1 MTISRRGFGSTY
13 PALKRWATERWAT
26 ERWATERWATE
37 RWATKRWATKRWA
50 TLRHACDT
58 GGWQAVCGIVLL
70 AVFPCLP
77 AWGQASPDPRVR
89 EIAKTVDQH
98 YNSLRSL
105 QAEFTESY
113 RGMGVART
121 ESGTLW
127 LKRPGR
133 MRWEYREPQEKL
145 FVTDD
150 KTAWFYLPE
159 ERQVRRAP
167 VKKLDDLRSPL
178 RYLLGKSRLEK
189 EFDGLALAEGVT
201 PTAAGNVVLRGL
213 PRILQDRV
221 REVLLEVTADG
232 RIVRI
237 VVEELDDSTT
247 EFHFRNLVENSAVSD
262 ERFRFTPPEGAEVI
276 EAEEFGK

>member
-1 MTISRRGFGSTY
+1 MKATALFGMVVV
-13 PALKRWATERWAT
+13 AL
-26 ERWATERWATE
+26 
-37 RWATKRWATKRWA
+37 
-50 TLRHACDT
+50 
-58 GGWQAVCGIVLL
+58 
-70 AVFPCLP
+70 PS
-77 AWGQASPDPRVR
+77 WGQAPADARVR

-133 MRWEYREPQEKL
+133 MRWEYREPREKL
-145 FVTDD
+145 FVTDG
-150 KTAWFYLPE
+150 KTAWFYLPG

-189 EFDGLALAEGVT
+189 EFDGLAIAEGTT
-201 PTAAGNVVLRGL
+201 PASAGNTVLRGL
-213 PRILQDRV
+213 PRMMQDRV
-221 REVLLEVTADG
+221 REVLLEVTPDG

-237 VVEELDDSTT
+237 VIEELDDSTT
-247 EFHFRNLVENSAVSD
+247 EFRFRNLQENPTISD
-262 ERFRFTPPEGAEVI
+262 ERFRFSAPEGAEVI

>member
-1 MTISRRGFGSTY
+1 MRA
-13 PALKRWATERWAT
+13 P
-26 ERWATERWATE
+26 
-37 RWATKRWATKRWA
+37 
-50 TLRHACDT
+50 
-58 GGWQAVCGIVLL
+58 LL
-70 AVFPCLP
+70 LMLLFFLP
-77 AWGQASPDPRVR
+77 AWGQSSSDARVR
-89 EIAKTVDQH
+89 EIARTVDKRH
-98 YNSLRSL
+98 NRLRSL
-105 QAEFTESY
+105 QADFTESY

-133 MRWEYREPQEKL
+133 MRWEYREPREKL
-145 FVTDD
+145 FVTDS
-150 KTAWFYLPE
+150 KTAWFYLPG

-189 EFDGLALAEGVT
+189 EFDGLAMAEGVAPAT
-201 PTAAGNVVLRGL
+201 AGNTVLRGL

-221 REVLLEVTADG
+221 REVLLEVTGDG

-237 VVEELDDSTT
+237 VIEELDDSTT
-247 EFHFRNLVENSAVSD
+247 EFRFRNLVENGNMSD

>member
-1 MTISRRGFGSTY
+1 MSSAALLGLLLCSSVLAQA
-13 PALKRWATERWAT
+13 PA
-26 ERWATERWATE
+26 
-37 RWATKRWATKRWA
+37 
-50 TLRHACDT
+50 DT
-58 GGWQAVCGIVLL
+58 
-70 AVFPCLP
+70 
-77 AWGQASPDPRVR
+77 RVR
-89 EIAKTVDQH
+89 AIAKTVDGH
-98 YNSLRSL
+98 YNNLRSL
-105 QAEFTESY
+105 QTEFTESY

-133 MRWEYREPQEKL
+133 MRWEYRQPREKL
-145 FVTDD
+145 FVTDG
-150 KTAWFYLPE
+150 KTAWLYLPE

-167 VKKLDDLRSPL
+167 VKQLDDLRSPL

-189 EFDGLALAEGVT
+189 EFDGLAIADGAT
-201 PTAAGNVVLRGL
+201 PTAEGNTVLRGL

-237 VVEELDDSTT
+237 VIAELDDSTT
-247 EFHFRNLVENSAVSD
+247 EFRFSSLVENQNMGD
-262 ERFRFTPPEGAEVI
+262 ERFRFSPPEGAEVI